1 MTYIPQSTFMH
12 ILNEE
17 LIISFNAAIFLQFYK
32 LWLNAEHIIVI
43 ISNMVMKIVQKYTQR
58 KILT

>member
-1 MTYIPQSTFMH
+1 MH